1 MTRITKELTSQI
13 VKAAVAKAGV
23 PAREE
28 KLAAQKLELFEAL
41 RVETL
46 GGKEKAAAYDAVNA
60 RAKKAYMDLPQALRE
75 NHNICRTSSRLYLN
89 LAGLSVEYRFK
100 DLRVMSRSR
109 VAVLADN
116 PLVQQFHDVAGSE
129 RDLQAE
135 RDALET
141 QVKAVV
147 SSYTTVAKLV
157 ADWPESAELVPA
169 APPPVNHNPPA
180 TLISSLNAS
189 IGLPGGAK

>member
-1 MTRITKELTSQI
+1 MTRITKDLTSKI

-28 KLAAQKLELFEAL
+28 QLATRKLELFEAL

-60 RAKKAYMDLPQALRE
+60 QAKKVFKGLPEGLRE
-75 NHNICRTSSRLYLN
+75 HHNICRTSSRLYLN

-100 DLRVMSRSR
+100 DLRVMSGSR
-109 VAVLADN
+109 VAVLAEN
-116 PLVQQFHDVAGSE
+116 PLVQQFHDLSA
-129 RDLQAE
+129 AE
-135 RDALET
+135 RELKEERTARET
-141 QVKAVV
+141 QVNAVV

-157 ADWPESAELVPA
+157 AAWPESAELVPA
-169 APPPVNHNPPA
+169 APPPVKQNLPA
-180 TLISSLNAS
+180 TLVSSLNAS